1 MPEETFMH
9 VPRDA
14 ALAERLFLCGLAAVD
29 PDRAVRRNLDSV
41 RDALAS
47 GDYDELVVIGFG
59 KAAFTMARAVHE
71 ELGDQVTRGV
81 VVTKDDHAE
90 GQERLGPLIVREAS
104 HPVPDARGVE
114 AAREITAQLDTAGK
128 RSLVLCLISGGGSAL
143 LCAPAEGITLEE
155 KQATTNLLLRGGAT
169 IGELNAVR
177 KHLSSVKGG
186 RLAERAFPARLVS
199 LIVSDVID
207 DPLDVIASG
216 PCTPDPTTFADALA
230 ALDAHDLR
238 ERVPSSVRRLLE
250 RGAAGEVDDTPSR
263 SGPVFEDVEN
273 RIVARNRDA
282 VEAVADA
289 ARGEGFHVVELG
301 CDLSGEARDLAQK
314 LVNRAQE
321 TRERP
326 LCLVGGGEATV
337 TVRGQGLGGRNT
349 ELALA
354 GAMALEGT
362 EGITLLSGGTDG
374 TDGPTDAAGAIVDG
388 GTISSATA
396 AGHDAKAALDD
407 NDSYTFFSKTGG
419 LLKTGP
425 TGTNV
430 MDLIVVLAR

>member
-1 MPEETFMH
+1 MH
-9 VPRDA
+9 VPSDA
-14 ALAERLFLCGLAAVD
+14 ALAERLFLSGLAAVD
-29 PDRAVRRNLDSV
+29 PDQAVRRNLDSV
-41 RDALAS
+41 REALAS
-47 GDYDELVVIGFG
+47 GDYDELVVVGFG
-59 KAAFTMARAVHE
+59 KAAFTMARAACE
-71 ELGDQVTRGV
+71 ELGEAVTRGV
-81 VVTKDDHAE
+81 IVTKDDHAE
-90 GQERLGPLIVREAS
+90 GQSSLGPLLVREAS
-104 HPVPDARGVE
+104 HPVPDARGVA
-114 AAREITAQLDTAGK
+114 AAREIVAQLETAGQ

-155 KQATTNLLLRGGAT
+155 KQATTDLLLRGGAT

-216 PCTPDPTTFADALA
+216 PTTPDPTRFEEALA
-230 ALDAHDLR
+230 ALDAHGLR
-238 ERVPSSVRRLLE
+238 DKVPPKVRALLV
-250 RGAAGEVDDTPSR
+250 RGAAGEIDDTPSQ
-263 SGPVFEDVEN
+263 SGPWFEGVEN

-282 VEAVADA
+282 VEALADA

-301 CDLSGEARDLAQK
+301 CDLSGEARDLAEE
-314 LVNRAQE
+314 LVARARE

-326 LCLVGGGEATV
+326 LCLVGGGEPTV
-337 TVRGQGLGGRNT
+337 TVRGKGLGGRNT

-354 GAMALEGT
+354 GALALDGSK
-362 EGITLLSGGTDG
+362 GFTLLSGGTDG
-374 TDGPTDAAGAIVDG
+374 TDGPTDAAGALVDG
-388 GTISSATA
+388 GTVA
-396 AGHDAKAALDD
+396 AAARAGLDARAALED
-407 NDSYTFFSKTGG
+407 NDSYTFFSKAGG

-430 MDLIVVLAR
+430 MDLVLVLAR

>member
-1 MPEETFMH
+1 MH
-9 VPRDA
+9 LPGDA
-14 ALAERLFLCGLAAVD
+14 ALAETLFRTGLAAVD
-29 PDRAVRRNLDSV
+29 PERAVRRNLDAV
-41 RDALAS
+41 RRALAS
-47 GDYDELVVIGFG
+47 GEHDELVVVGFG
-59 KAAFTMARAVHE
+59 KAAFAMARAVHE
-71 ELGDQVTRGV
+71 ELGDAVTRGV
-81 VVTKDDHAE
+81 IVTKDEHS
-90 GQERLGPLIVREAS
+90 GGRTTLGPLVVREAS
-104 HPVPDARGVE
+104 HPVPDARGVS
-114 AAREITAQLDTAGK
+114 AAREIVAQLDTAGE

-169 IGELNAVR
+169 INELNAVR

-186 RLAERAFPARLVS
+186 RLAERAFPARLIS

-216 PCTPDPTTFADALA
+216 PSTPDPTSFGDALA
-230 ALDAHDLR
+230 ALDAHGLR
-238 ERVPSSVRRLLE
+238 ERVPGNVRSLLE
-250 RGAAGEVDDTPSR
+250 GGAAGRIADTPSQT
-263 SGPVFEDVEN
+263 GPWFERVEN

-289 ARGEGFHVVELG
+289 ARGEGFRVEQLG
-301 CDLSGEARDLAQK
+301 CDLSGDARELAQDLAR
-314 LVNRAQE
+314 RARE
-321 TRERP
+321 ARERP
-326 LCLVGGGEATV
+326 LCLVGGGEPTV
-337 TVRGQGLGGRNT
+337 IVRGKGLGGRNT

-354 GAMALEGT
+354 AAFALEGS

-388 GTISSATA
+388 GTIGA
-396 AGHDAKAALDD
+396 AVEAGLDPRAALDD
-407 NDSYTFFSKTGG
+407 NDSYTFFSKAGG

-430 MDLIVVLAR
+430 MDLMLVLAR